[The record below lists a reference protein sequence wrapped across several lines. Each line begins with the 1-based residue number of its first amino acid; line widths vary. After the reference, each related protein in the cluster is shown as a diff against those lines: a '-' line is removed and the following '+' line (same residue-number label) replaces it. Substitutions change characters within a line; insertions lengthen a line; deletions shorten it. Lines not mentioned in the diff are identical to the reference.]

1 MEMSRK
7 TALIAYL
14 AFIAFGIYEGIL
26 GVVWPAMSQD
36 LGVSLESLGVVLVVG
51 LIGFVLVSF
60 TSGWLIQKT
69 SFYWLLLAS
78 LLLRLVGFGGAAISS
93 TFILLVAS
101 LFIASMGGGGLD
113 SSMNGFFSS
122 RGTAR
127 QLNWMHASFGI
138 GATLGPFLVTAVQFL
153 GGGWQWAFAVV
164 AIVFGVQSI
173 LVRLSPSVWELDPAA
188 VKDQPETGKD
198 ARLIT
203 TMRLPVVWLSI
214 FVFFLYTG
222 TEISTAQW
230 SFTLFTL
237 SRGIP
242 ELTASTWVGIYWG
255 IFTLGR
261 ILFGLIA
268 DKVRLDPILRIAFLL
283 AAIGAILLWW
293 HPTDWISF
301 GGLALMGLAFAPIFP
316 SLIATTVNR
325 VGHLH
330 SSNAIGFQVAAA
342 GLGGA
347 VLTGLIGVFATATT
361 LENIGLSIFVLVG
374 LNLVTYVWLAQTA
387 SKQAAMPKSQ

>member
-1 MEMSRK
+1 MSRK

-36 LGVSLESLGVVLVVG
+36 LGVPLESLGIVLIIS

-60 TSGWLIQKT
+60 TSGWLIQRK
-69 SFYWLLLAS
+69 SLYWLLLAS
-78 LLLRLVGFGGAAISS
+78 LLLRLLGFGGAALSS
-93 TFILLVAS
+93 TFVLLVIS
-101 LFIASMGGGGLD
+101 LFVASMGGGGLD

-122 RGTAR
+122 RGTAK

-138 GATLGPFLVTAVQFL
+138 GATLGPFLVNGLQLL
-153 GGGWQWAFAVV
+153 GGRWQWAFALV
-164 AIVFGVQSI
+164 ALVFGIQSI
-173 LVRLSPSVWELDPAA
+173 LVRLNPNIWELNPAA
-188 VKDQPETGKD
+188 AKDEPESASEAG
-198 ARLIT
+198 LVT
-203 TMRLPVVWLSI
+203 TMRFPVVWLSI
-214 FVFFLYTG
+214 LVFFLYTG

-242 ELTASTWVGIYWG
+242 ELTASTWMGIYWG

-268 DKVRLDPILRIAFLL
+268 DKVRLDPVLRLALVL
-283 AAIGAILLWW
+283 AALGAALLWW
-293 HPTDWISF
+293 NPANWVSL
-301 GGLALMGLAFAPIFP
+301 GGLILMGLAFAPIFP
-316 SLIATTVNR
+316 ILIATTVNR
-325 VGHLH
+325 VGHTH
-330 SSNAIGFQVAAA
+330 SSNTIGFQIAAA
-342 GLGGA
+342 GLGGS

-361 LENIGLSIFVLVG
+361 LENIGLSILLLVG
-374 LNLVTYVWLAQTA
+374 LTFATYVWLARTATKQTA
-387 SKQAAMPKSQ
+387 TNN

>member
-1 MEMSRK
+1 MFRK
-7 TALIAYL
+7 TAYIAYL

-36 LGVSLESLGVVLVVG
+36 LGVPLESLGILLIVG

-60 TSGWLIQKT
+60 SSGWLIQRK
-69 SFYWLLLAS
+69 SLYWLLIAS
-78 LLLRLVGFGGAAISS
+78 LLLRLIGFGGAALSS
-93 TFILLVAS
+93 TFELLVIFLFVAS
-101 LFIASMGGGGLD
+101 IGGGGLD

-122 RGTAR
+122 RGTAK

-138 GATLGPFLVTAVQFL
+138 GATLGPFLVAGVQLL
-153 GGGWQWAFAVV
+153 GGDWKWAFAVV
-164 AIVFGVQSI
+164 AFIFGLQSI
-173 LVRLSPSVWELDPAA
+173 LVRLNPNVWELEPAA
-188 VKDQPETGKD
+188 PKNQPVPKKEAGLAST
-198 ARLIT
+198 I
-203 TMRLPVVWLSI
+203 RLPVVWLGVL
-214 FVFFLYTG
+214 VFFLYTG

-242 ELTASTWVGIYWG
+242 DLTASTWIGVYWG

-268 DKVRLDPILRIAFLL
+268 DKVRLDPVLRIALIL
-283 AAIGAILLWW
+283 AALGALLLWW
-293 HPTDWISF
+293 HPADWISF

-316 SLIATTVNR
+316 ILIATTVNR
-325 VGHLH
+325 VGRLH
-330 SSNAIGFQVAAA
+330 SSNTIGFQIAAA
-342 GLGGA
+342 GFGGA

-374 LNLVTYVWLAQTA
+374 LNFVTYVWLARTA
-387 SKQAAMPKSQ
+387 AKQIAISS